1 MKKWLLIVES
11 NCIDPDREAEFN
23 EWYNNIHLPDMLE
36 LPAVVRVD
44 RYENI
49 NPEDGQARYIALYG
63 MESDDI
69 QKTID
74 DITKHVQAK
83 SSQGRMSDLVQAT
96 RRVRAQ
102 HLIGMQKKE

>member
-11 NCIDPDREAEFN
+11 NCTDPDREVDFN
-23 EWYNNIHLPDMLE
+23 EWYDNIHLPDMLE

-49 NPEDGQARYIALYG
+49 NPEDGEAKYIALYE

-69 QKTID
+69 QKTIG
-74 DITKHVQAK
+74 DITKHIQAK
-83 SSQGRMSDLVQAT
+83 ASQGRMSDFLQAT
-96 RRVRAQ
+96 RRIRAQ
-102 HLIGMQKKE
+102 HIFSMQK

>member
-11 NCIDPDREAEFN
+11 NCTDPDRDADFN

-49 NPEDGQARYIALYG
+49 NPGDGEAKYIALYEI
-63 MESDDI
+63 ESDDI
-69 QKTID
+69 HKTID
-74 DITKHVQAK
+74 DTAKHIQSKA
-83 SSQGRMSDLVQAT
+83 SQGRMSDLLQAT
-96 RRVRAQ
+96 RRIRAQ
-102 HLIGMQKKE
+102 HIFSMQK